1 MIVRRLSEL
10 PPERTVSAETW
21 MSRRLLLLEAGMG
34 FSLHDTVIRA
44 GTSTRMHYANH
55 LEAVYC
61 IRGSGRVE
69 LEESGEAFA
78 IDPGTVYALDANDK
92 HILHAETE
100 MQMVCVFNPPLAG
113 PEKHDENGVYPLITD
128 TADGA

>member
-10 PPERTVSAETW
+10 APERTVSGETW
-21 MSRRLLLLEAGMG
+21 ISRRLLLRGAGMG

-61 IRGSGRVE
+61 IRGTGRVE
-69 LEESGEAFA
+69 LEESGESFV
-78 IDPGTVYALDANDK
+78 IEPGTVYALNANDK
-92 HILHAETE
+92 HTLHAESE

-113 PEKHDENGVYPLITD
+113 PETHDENGVYPLITD
-128 TADGA
+128 FSDGA